1 MKTFESLKND
11 YIDESYDL
19 FINGEWVKAEGG
31 KTFTVTSP
39 VNGDPLCI
47 CAGSSA
53 SDVDRAVKAAWA
65 AFDSFKRTSVD
76 DRAALLERIAAAME
90 ANKDRLAMAECLDTG
105 KLYKYALANVNFAI
119 TFYQYCAGTIRGYEG
134 HASMMDET
142 TMQLIMREPIGVVGQ
157 IIPWNVPFIIA
168 SWKLGPALATGC
180 TVVLKPSV
188 HASLGTLEFIKCVKD
203 IIPPGVLNVVTGGGS
218 RCGQYLLDHP
228 DIRKISFTGSTEI
241 GRAAGIAAAEKII
254 PCTLELGGKSVNIV
268 FPDADRNRVKSS
280 LMAYLVNAAQV
291 CSAGSRLFVQEDI
304 YDEIVEMCAELYR
317 NVKVGLPWD
326 ENSEMGSLSYRS
338 HFDEVMSR
346 LEDGLSQGARLACG
360 GHQLFSNGMEKGLF
374 MEPTLLADVTNDMRV
389 AQEEIF
395 GPILVAI
402 KFKDEADVL
411 RMANDSKYGL
421 SGAVFTKDIN
431 RAIRVANGVETGRM
445 WINAY
450 GDIKT
455 TGALFGGYKQ
465 SGIGREGHWKA
476 FDHYTQLKSIVI
488 NLAE

>member
-1 MKTFESLKND
+1 MKTFEELRETC
-11 YIDESYDL
+11 IDKSYDL
-19 FINGEWVKAEGG
+19 FINGEWVKAEGE
-31 KTFTVTSP
+31 KTFSVTSP
-39 VNGDPLCI
+39 VNGEFLCT
-47 CAGSSA
+47 CAESSA
-53 SDVDRAVKAAWA
+53 NDVDKAVKAAWA
-65 AFDSFKRTSVD
+65 AFDSFKKTSVD
-76 DRAALLERIAAAME
+76 DRVALLERIAAAME
-90 ANKDRLAMAECLDTG
+90 ANKERLAMAECLDTG

-119 TFYQYCAGTIRGYEG
+119 TFYQYCAGAIRGYEG
-134 HASMMDET
+134 HASMMDAT

-188 HASLGTLEFIKCVKD
+188 HASLGTLEFLKCVKD
-203 IIPPGVLNVVTGGGS
+203 IIPAGVLNVVTGGGS
-218 RCGQYLLDHP
+218 HCGQYLLDHP

-291 CSAGSRLFVQEDI
+291 CSAGSRLFIHEDI

-317 NVKVGLPWD
+317 NVKVGLPWED
-326 ENSEMGSLSYRS
+326 SSEMGALSYRS
-338 HFDEVMSR
+338 HFNEVMSH
-346 LEDGLSQGARLACG
+346 LEDGLSQGARLVCG
-360 GHQLFSNGMEKGLF
+360 GHQLFNDGMEKGLF

-421 SGAVFTKDIN
+421 SGAVFTRDIN